1 MNQCEETEEG
11 VHPSETPL
19 CGQHDNQT
27 KAQRKP
33 DFSESPFSDSKKKVA
48 TADRYS
54 VLSSDSGRKKQK
66 MNPPTT
72 QELGVGSSAGMETM
86 STHLSMAAPQ
96 VVCRPVWLGSPRR
109 LGSGGS
115 PSSYSEKDIT
125 RSDDD
130 SVLSPAS
137 RISLGSPTS
146 SVSSYVSNQCK
157 RSRDRDIDFKK
168 KLGSGGSPSSYSEKD
183 ITRSD
188 YDSVLSPDSGIS
200 LGSPTSSVSSCVSNQ
215 SKRSIHRDFD
225 FKKKLGSGGSPSSYS
240 EKDITRSDDDSVLS
254 PASRISQGS
263 PASSGYR
270 RVSNQSKR
278 SIHRDFDFKKKC
290 MLAMNQ
296 CVETEEG
303 VHPSETPL
311 CGQHDNQTKALR
323 RRDFSDSLLSHP
335 LKKLATADGDSVWS
349 LDSWKKQKMNPP
361 TTQELGVGSSAGM
374 ETKSTHPPVALLT
387 SPPTTIQ
394 PAETSTHPLPA
405 TRDK

>member
-278 SIHRDFDFKKKC
+278 SIHRDFDFKKK
-290 MLAMNQ
+290 
-296 CVETEEG
+296 
-303 VHPSETPL
+303 
-311 CGQHDNQTKALR
+311 

-349 LDSWKKQKMNPP
+349 LDSCRKKQKMNPP

>member
-137 RISLGSPTS
+137 R
-146 SVSSYVSNQCK
+146 
-157 RSRDRDIDFKK
+157 
-168 KLGSGGSPSSYSEKD
+168 
-183 ITRSD
+183 
-188 YDSVLSPDSGIS
+188 IS

-349 LDSWKKQKMNPP
+349 LDSCRKKQKMNPP